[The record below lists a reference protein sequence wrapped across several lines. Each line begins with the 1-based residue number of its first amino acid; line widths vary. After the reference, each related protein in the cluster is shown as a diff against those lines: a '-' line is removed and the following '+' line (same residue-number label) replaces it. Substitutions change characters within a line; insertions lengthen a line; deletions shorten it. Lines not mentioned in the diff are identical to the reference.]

1 MHDARRISRSHALR
15 HRGFSL
21 IEAAVAIVIVGLAV
35 VAMMGA
41 QQAYHRQ
48 GGGSQQM
55 STAMM
60 LANEIREL
68 ALEMPLRDPIYGTW
82 KYGPEPDESDDDP
95 HTAVQAFD
103 DLDDFAGTTE
113 DGVNYTGTTFE
124 GPIDSL
130 RQEIPNMVGWSQ
142 FVTVENVAVD
152 NIAGAAQ
159 APHATEMVRLT
170 VQVRYRS
177 DSNDTPR
184 EVARLTWVSAG
195 QP

>member
-1 MHDARRISRSHALR
+1 VPGAERTSPGHSARAG
-15 HRGFSL
+15 GFTL

-41 QQAYHRQ
+41 QQAYHQQ
-48 GGGSQQM
+48 GSGTQQM

-82 KYGPEPDESDDDP
+82 KYGPEPDEADDDP

-103 DLDDFAGTTE
+103 DLDDFAGTSS
-113 DGVNYTGTTFE
+113 DGVHYTGTTFE
-124 GPIDSL
+124 GPIDAL
-130 RQEIPNMVGWSQ
+130 RQPIPNMDGWSQ
-142 FVTVENVAVD
+142 WVTVENVAVD
-152 NIAGAAQ
+152 NMAGSAQ
-159 APHATEMVRLT
+159 AAHATDMVRLT
-170 VQVRYRS
+170 AQVRYRS
-177 DSNDTPR
+177 DTNDTPR